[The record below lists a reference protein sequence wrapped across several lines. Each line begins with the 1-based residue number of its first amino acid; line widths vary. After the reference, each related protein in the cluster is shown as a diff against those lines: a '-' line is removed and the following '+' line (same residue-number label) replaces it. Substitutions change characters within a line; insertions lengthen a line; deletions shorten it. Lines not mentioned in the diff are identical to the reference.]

1 MNLTE
6 EQISKLAPDAS
17 SEKAGRGLAVPAKW
31 ELCEY
36 SERALWGHCR
46 GSGKNPYQTQVD
58 LQNIA
63 FKCSCPSRKFP
74 CKHSLGLLLL
84 HAARPELF
92 NRTEEPEWVKAWL
105 EKRTA
110 NAEKKEKRIQEKTNK
125 PVDEKAQQRRVNERI
140 RKVNDGVEELQVRLK
155 DMLRNGLL
163 NIPEKIYTLVPEMRR
178 RLIDAQAPGLAG
190 MISELTTIDFD
201 TEAWKHDLTARLSRI
216 YLLTESYKNI
226 ESLSPEWQDEVRS
239 LIGFTQAKEEVLS
252 SHAVTDTWMVM
263 YVREVK
269 QDKITVQYH
278 WLYGK
283 SSGLHALYLQF
294 VPPGVIPEI
303 TFLAGSFIS
312 ADMYFYKGVLPQ
324 RVLFKQ
330 YAASDDVFA
339 PQAYPSVS
347 AATKAFREAVTR
359 NPFITE
365 VPIVV
370 AGIRLTQQGDELHA
384 IDTDKHTALLHLTEK
399 ARRRL
404 LLITGGKPFA
414 AFLFA
419 NEKGWNIKTIWI
431 EQHYHILDNEDD
443 DDE

>member
-6 EQISKLAPDAS
+6 EQISKLAPDAA
-17 SEKAGRGLAVPAKW
+17 SEKAGRGLAVPTKW
-31 ELCEY
+31 VLREY
-36 SERALWGHCR
+36 SERALWGHCQ

-84 HAARPELF
+84 HASHPELF

-105 EKRTA
+105 EKRSE
-110 NAEKKEKRIQEKTNK
+110 NAEKKEKRAQEKANK

-140 RKVNDGVEELQVRLK
+140 RKVNDGVEELQTRLK
-155 DMLRNGLL
+155 DILRNGLL
-163 NIPEKIYTLVPEMRR
+163 NIPEKIYTIVPEMRK

-190 MISELTTIDFD
+190 MVSKLTAIDFD
-201 TEAWKHDLTARLSRI
+201 SEAWKYDLTASLSRI

-226 ESLSPEWQDEVRS
+226 ESLSPEWQEEVKS

-252 SHAVTDTWMVM
+252 GTPVTDLWMVL
-263 YVREVK
+263 YVREEK

-278 WLYGK
+278 WLYGR

-294 VPPGVIPEI
+294 IAPGVIPEI
-303 TFLAGSFIS
+303 TLLPGSFIS
-312 ADMYFYKGVLPQ
+312 ADMYFYPGVIPQ

-330 YAASDDVFA
+330 YATSQEVFA
-339 PQAYPSVS
+339 PKAHPSIS
-347 AATKAFREAVTR
+347 AAMAAFRETVRR
-359 NPFITE
+359 NPFVTE
-365 VPIVV
+365 VPMIV
-370 AGIRLTQQGDELHA
+370 GNLRLTRQGDELHA
-384 IDTDKHTALLHLTEK
+384 IDTDKHTVWLRLTEK
-399 ARRRL
+399 ARRQL

-414 AFLFA
+414 AFLLA
-419 NEKGWNIKTIWI
+419 TEKGWDIQTIWV
-431 EQHYHILDNEDD
+431 EQHYHILNNEDNE
-443 DDE
+443 